1 MSAFPSGLKT
11 LTDIY
16 REAYYKK
23 TVKSGELWLKLSSLT
38 PHGVHSNWRIFPPHP
53 IIVSR
58 ARGSRIWDVDGNE
71 YIDYNMAFG
80 ALVVGHANPVLIEKV
95 KQKLDDGSIYGHETE
110 YSYKLSEILT
120 RRYGY
125 DMVRFSS
132 TGLEAT
138 LLAIRLAR
146 AATGRSKILK
156 FEGHYHGSHELLMV
170 GVKPDIRHAGHP
182 RRPRSV
188 PSGYPYNVVPKEVAE
203 NVVVAP
209 WNDAEAV
216 EEIMRIHGNE
226 IAAIILE
233 PVAMNMGVVPGKK
246 EFIALLR
253 RLADEYNCMLIFDE
267 VKTSGMWYR
276 GAQEYFGVKADIIA
290 VAKAIGGGFPI
301 SAVLSSRDVME
312 LVGPRRVP
320 HGGTFNAN
328 PLAVYAAYVT
338 LTELLT
344 EPNLAY
350 THKLSE
356 ELAKGYRDLIEDKK
370 IDAHVVQIANKGTV
384 YFAKEEINTWR
395 DFVTK
400 VNWGLWYVWT
410 LGMVLNGVIPQ
421 PMAVDEQWTVSI
433 MHTKEDIQRT
443 IEAAGK
449 VLSEVKGKLVEKLTV
464 EEAI

>member
-1 MSAFPSGLKT
+1 M
-11 LTDIY
+11 
-16 REAYYKK
+16 AY
-23 TVKSGELWLKLSSLT
+23 G
-38 PHGVHSNWRIFPPHP
+38 
-53 IIVSR
+53 
-58 ARGSRIWDVDGNE
+58 
-71 YIDYNMAFG
+71 
-80 ALVVGHANPVLIEKV
+80 
-95 KQKLDDGSIYGHETE
+95 
-110 YSYKLSEILT
+110 
-120 RRYGY
+120 
-125 DMVRFSS
+125 
-132 TGLEAT
+132 
-138 LLAIRLAR
+138 
-146 AATGRSKILK
+146 
-156 FEGHYHGSHELLMV
+156 
-170 GVKPDIRHAGHP
+170 
-182 RRPRSV
+182 
-188 PSGYPYNVVPKEVAE
+188 
-203 NVVVAP
+203 
-209 WNDAEAV
+209 
-216 EEIMRIHGNE
+216 
-226 IAAIILE
+226 
-233 PVAMNMGVVPGKK
+233 
-246 EFIALLR
+246 
-253 RLADEYNCMLIFDE
+253 
-267 VKTSGMWYR
+267 
-276 GAQEYFGVKADIIA
+276 GAQEYFGVRADIIA
-290 VAKAIGGGFPI
+290 VAKAIGGGFPL

-400 VNWGLWYVWT
+400 VNWGIWYVWT

-443 IEAAGK
+443 IEAADK
-449 VLSEVKGKLVEKLTV
+449 VLGEVRGKLVEKLTV